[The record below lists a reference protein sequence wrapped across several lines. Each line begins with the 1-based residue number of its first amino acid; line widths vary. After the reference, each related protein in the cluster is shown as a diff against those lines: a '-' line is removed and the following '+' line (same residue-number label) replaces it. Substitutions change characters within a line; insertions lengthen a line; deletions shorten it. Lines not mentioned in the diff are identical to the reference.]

1 MDVSD
6 WKQDKCKKIIT
17 KNCFNYLKDMYYAK
31 QLIFKTLCFKKK
43 KKLLLTE
50 LKIKCL
56 YVLPLKNVFY
66 GLSISSVN
74 PAQLLN
80 TVLVFFGSPKTIN
93 FVLKSIWQHN
103 HFTVTNVFWI

>member
-1 MDVSD
+1 
-6 WKQDKCKKIIT
+6 
-17 KNCFNYLKDMYYAK
+17 MYYAK
-31 QLIFKTLCFKKK
+31 QLIFKTLCFKK

-74 PAQLLN
+74 PAQLL
-80 TVLVFFGSPKTIN
+80 I
-93 FVLKSIWQHN
+93 IQ
-103 HFTVTNVFWI
+103 FWSFSAHQRQLTLF